1 MPRRAYDEQRHG
13 PAGPKRA
20 EKHWQNSGK
29 TVAITSGKKSLSQKN
44 RAPGP
49 ARETEKGHLARL
61 PIERGNGHR
70 RNDERGFV
78 VPARPAMAAPSRP
91 APARPR
97 RVVRRSG
104 RASARWVWWW
114 SFPAVSPVGPA
125 GGGRW
130 SLLASAVAPPVRSG
144 RSVRRLPARGGF
156 GRPAARGRWS
166 LPLSS
171 SATLRHRLSRAGWTG
186 RRGAPRRL
194 LCSVPLAAL
203 SVAPARPCGRAS
215 ARLLFCRTYVL
226 FGVVKPVECVYNRNK
241 CRGKE

>member
-1 MPRRAYDEQRHG
+1 MPRRAYDEQSHG

-171 SATLRHRLSRAGWTG
+171 SATLRPRSSRAGWPG

-203 SVAPARPCGRAS
+203 SVAP
-215 ARLLFCRTYVL
+215 
-226 FGVVKPVECVYNRNK
+226 VYS
-241 CRGKE
+241 GL

>member
-1 MPRRAYDEQRHG
+1 M
-13 PAGPKRA
+13 
-20 EKHWQNSGK
+20 
-29 TVAITSGKKSLSQKN
+29 
-44 RAPGP
+44 
-49 ARETEKGHLARL
+49 
-61 PIERGNGHR
+61 
-70 RNDERGFV
+70 

-91 APARPR
+91 APARHR

-104 RASARWVWWW
+104 RASARCVWWW

-144 RSVRRLPARGGF
+144 RSVRRLPALGGF

-171 SATLRHRLSRAGWTG
+171 SAALRPRSSRAGWPG

-203 SVAPARPCGRAS
+203 AVAPARPCGRAS
-215 ARLLFCRTYVL
+215 ARLLFYRTNVL
-226 FGVVKPVECVYNRNK
+226 NGVEKPEEYVYNRNK

>member
-1 MPRRAYDEQRHG
+1 M
-13 PAGPKRA
+13 
-20 EKHWQNSGK
+20 
-29 TVAITSGKKSLSQKN
+29 
-44 RAPGP
+44 
-49 ARETEKGHLARL
+49 
-61 PIERGNGHR
+61 
-70 RNDERGFV
+70 

-97 RVVRRSG
+97 RVVRRSC

-114 SFPAVSPVGPA
+114 SLPAVSPVGPA

-171 SATLRHRLSRAGWTG
+171 SATLRPRSSRAGWPG

-215 ARLLFCRTYVL
+215 ARLLFYRTFVL
-226 FGVVKPVECVYNRNK
+226 FGVEKPVECVYNRNK
-241 CRGKE
+241 CRGKGGRAYGKAISTALPGLSGCYQN